1 MQPQQLSKEPGPL
14 GRLSTGQKKLEGKT
28 FYLDNVKKRSTSLLL
43 EAISFLGGK
52 VESFLHKDVT
62 FVVTGSQN
70 GLKEKSV
77 GTKEEAKETS
87 DETQHLNKQES
98 GLRNIKPGASR
109 AMVCGSRGKALLEKA
124 IRNNERLQ
132 GNDVLSNAR
141 SWGVRILY
149 ADDALLYLK
158 QLTRESL
165 NAKHKRTEK
174 TSTKQGSPAV
184 KAAALRS
191 PFLKI
196 EDLSR
201 KYKPLHMQSM
211 TFPTLYY
218 EGRFS
223 PFESPP
229 PPLFEKQMGERD
241 NKSRTKNVESSIQ
254 DKSFLSCNPSPW
266 RPRKKHLAYCEC
278 CREAFTNLE
287 EHLQSDQHRSFVLDS
302 SNYRAVDQLMS
313 EMLPGFSPNPRRQSE
328 DALSRLSSPLSIHDV
343 CELEPLTDVE
353 TEHAVQALQTQFSV
367 FQTPVPG
374 QTSGPRLAGTASP
387 SPAFAIPNPAALLP
401 DTPASRAADC
411 RFSNVQPD
419 SPRPATPVLTLKP
432 QPESE
437 PEYLADRVSPCPSW
451 LLPDPY
457 SLPPVLSPQVPYSF
471 YNTDPCSEP
480 PTLSPQKYTIEETL
494 EGQMNEMSLTK
505 CVSTFPSCS
514 APFRS
519 VPESNTE
526 GERGPNSGILDGFSG
541 LVCSIRGLKSAAL
554 TLGRSCSL
562 PHQSAVKSNP
572 KKRCRSASPEHRHRK
587 RRRTLSFGHIEHK
600 LNETNRP
607 SESRETVQSRVFTK
621 DPCPDLNAPRPS
633 CSVDV
638 TCSEQTHP
646 TFPVP
651 AVQDCSGASG
661 QVGRVADPPPC
672 QLASKAAGLDP
683 PLNISTP
690 PCGISSQDSQRSLS
704 HSTSICIEPA
714 LIPDLAKLSPS
725 SSNSDWDCDLS
736 RLGLTTSAPPAPAE
750 SNCELDK
757 ELLHRRCPW
766 MHDTSYES
774 HLHTVLPPATPPASL
789 CREDTEA
796 FSWTVVQIVE
806 VPL

>member
-1 MQPQQLSKEPGPL
+1 MQPQQLSREPGPL
-14 GRLSTGQKKLEGKT
+14 GRLSTGQNKLEGKT

-43 EAISFLGGK
+43 EVISFFGGK

-124 IRNNERLQ
+124 ICNNERLQ

-165 NAKHKRTEK
+165 NAIHKRTEK

-196 EDLSR
+196 EDLSW

-211 TFPTLYY
+211 TFHTLYY

-241 NKSRTKNVESSIQ
+241 NKSRT
-254 DKSFLSCNPSPW
+254 SPW

-367 FQTPVPG
+367 IQTPVPG

-387 SPAFAIPNPAALLP
+387 SPAFAIPNPAALP
-401 DTPASRAADC
+401 PGTPASRAEADC

-480 PTLSPQKYTIEETL
+480 PTLSPQKYTNEETL

-519 VPESNTE
+519 VPESNAE
-526 GERGPNSGILDGFSG
+526 GERGPNSRSLDGFSG

-633 CSVDV
+633 IVLGHLV
-638 TCSEQTHP
+638 
-646 TFPVP
+646 
-651 AVQDCSGASG
+651 
-661 QVGRVADPPPC
+661 RW
-672 QLASKAAGLDP
+672 AGLLTRRHVSSP
-683 PLNISTP
+683 PKQQAWTLLLTSAHLTV
-690 PCGISSQDSQRSLS
+690 ISSQDSQRSLS

-725 SSNSDWDCDLS
+725 LSNSDWDCDLS